1 MNKKVLK
8 TLEYHKILNMIASLA
23 DSEPGRERVL
33 NLHPLSSKEKIK
45 QLLKQTDDAVNR
57 LFRKGKPDFTHV
69 VDVTDML
76 KRLKAESSLNAAELL
91 AIAELLICAE
101 DAVKYYEDLFEDS
114 LTAMYSS
121 LDPITTLSRSI
132 KKCIISEDH
141 IASNASP
148 TLAQIRKSQEET
160 KDRITT
166 ELNRMLSSP
175 SVRECLQ
182 DVIITSRQGRYC
194 LPVKAEYKRRITGM
208 IHDRSATGSTLF
220 IEPSIVVNLNNELK
234 QLEIDEK
241 KEIEKILK
249 KLSEETAEYTEVIFE
264 DFRTL
269 SILDFIYAKASWCKN
284 NKCSM
289 PEINLDN
296 YVDLKT
302 ARHPLIPADKVVP
315 IDIHI
320 GNDFST
326 LVITGPNTG
335 GKTVTLKTVG
345 LLCLLAYSGLL
356 IPSDVGSKVA
366 VFKEIFADIGDEQS
380 IEDDLST
387 YSSHLTN
394 MKIMMKSCNE
404 RSLILIDEFGGGTE
418 PQIGGAI
425 AEAVLKRFNQKR
437 TFGVIT
443 THYQN
448 LKHFAEDHEGVV
460 NGAMLYDRHL
470 MQALFQLQIGN
481 PGSSFA
487 VEIARKIGLPEDV
500 IADASEIVG
509 SEYINADKYL
519 QDIVRDKRY
528 WEGKRQTIRQREK
541 HMEDTIARY
550 QAEMEELQKSRK
562 EIIRQAK
569 EEAERMLQESNA
581 RIENTIR
588 TIKEAQAEKEKTRM
602 ARQELTDFR
611 TSLDALASKEQ
622 EEKMARKMEKL
633 KEKQERKKN
642 KKNEQKAASSST
654 TATPKVAPISVGEN
668 VKIKGQ
674 TSVGQ
679 VMEISGKN
687 AIVAFG
693 SIKTTVKLDRTLQ
706 RGPQDGKHGQK
717 FLCQQPDT

>member
-8 TLEYHKILNMIASLA
+8 TLEYHKILNIIASLA

-33 NLHPLSSKEKIK
+33 NLNPLSSKEKIK

-166 ELNRMLSSP
+166 ELNHMLSSP

-234 QLEIDEK
+234 QLDIDEK

-380 IEDDLST
+380 IEQSLSTFSAHMTNISGILKHSNEKSLVLFDELGAGTDPTEGAALATSILDDL
-387 YSSHLTN
+387 
-394 MKIMMKSCNE
+394 
-404 RSLILIDEFGGGTE
+404 
-418 PQIGGAI
+418 
-425 AEAVLKRFNQKR
+425 LK
-437 TFGVIT
+437 
-443 THYQN
+443 
-448 LKHFAEDHEGVV
+448 
-460 NGAMLYDRHL
+460 
-470 MQALFQLQIGN
+470 
-481 PGSSFA
+481 
-487 VEIARKIGLPEDV
+487 
-500 IADASEIVG
+500 
-509 SEYINADKYL
+509 
-519 QDIVRDKRY
+519 
-528 WEGKRQTIRQREK
+528 
-541 HMEDTIARY
+541 
-550 QAEMEELQKSRK
+550 
-562 EIIRQAK
+562 
-569 EEAERMLQESNA
+569 
-581 RIENTIR
+581 
-588 TIKEAQAEKEKTRM
+588 
-602 ARQELTDFR
+602 
-611 TSLDALASKEQ
+611 
-622 EEKMARKMEKL
+622 
-633 KEKQERKKN
+633 
-642 KKNEQKAASSST
+642 
-654 TATPKVAPISVGEN
+654 
-668 VKIKGQ
+668 
-674 TSVGQ
+674 
-679 VMEISGKN
+679 
-687 AIVAFG
+687 
-693 SIKTTVKLDRTLQ
+693 
-706 RGPQDGKHGQK
+706 
-717 FLCQQPDT
+717 